1 MIDVVVDDL
10 ASIEADAVVRPATD
24 TLEPT
29 SAALRQ
35 LERIGGS
42 RFQGQLETRAPLVV
56 GAATVTGAGDLPAEF
71 VIHAI
76 IRSESEPVSRSG
88 VQRALVSVLH
98 QAVAWQFQALALPP
112 VGIGP
117 GNLPLED
124 AAEILCDVLHSHL
137 RTQAFPSKVTIVVE
151 TDEDKT
157 VFEHLLRAREV

>member
-10 ASIEADAVVRPATD
+10 ASIKADAVVRPATD

-35 LERIGGS
+35 LERIGGP
-42 RFQGQLETRAPLVV
+42 RFHQQLETRDPLVI

-76 IRSESEPVSRSG
+76 IRNESEPVSRSG
-88 VQRALVSVLH
+88 VQRALVNVLQ

-112 VGIGP
+112 LGTGP
-117 GNLPLED
+117 GNLPFED

-137 RTQAFPSKVTIVVE
+137 RAQAFPSEVKIVVE

-157 VFEHLLRAREV
+157 VLEHLLRTREA

>member
-24 TLEPT
+24 ALEPT

-42 RFQGQLETRAPLVV
+42 RFQQQLETRVPLVV

-76 IRSESEPVSRSG
+76 IRSASEPVSRSG
-88 VQRALVSVLH
+88 VQRAVLSVLQ
-98 QAVAWQFQALALPP
+98 QAVAWQFQSLALPP

-137 RTQAFPSKVTIVVE
+137 RTQAFPSEVKIVVE
-151 TDEDKT
+151 TDEDRT
-157 VFEHLLRAREV
+157 MFEQLLRKRQV

>member
-1 MIDVVVDDL
+1 MVVDEL

-24 TLEPT
+24 TLDPT

-42 RFQGQLETRAPLVV
+42 RFQQQIQTQTPLVV

-71 VIHAI
+71 VIHAV

-88 VQRALVSVLH
+88 VKRALVSVFQ
-98 QAVAWQFQALALPP
+98 QAVAWQFHALALPP

-137 RTQAFPSKVTIVVE
+137 QAQAFPSEVTIVVE

-157 VFEHLLRAREV
+157 VFDHLLRTREV

>member
-1 MIDVVVDDL
+1 MIEVVVDDL

-42 RFQGQLETRAPLVV
+42 RFQGQLATRAPLVV

-88 VQRALVSVLH
+88 VQRALLSVLH

-151 TDEDKT
+151 TDEDKM

>member
-24 TLEPT
+24 ALEPT

-42 RFQGQLETRAPLVV
+42 RFQQQLETRVPLVV

-76 IRSESEPVSRSG
+76 IRSQCEPVSRSG

-117 GNLPLED
+117 GNLPLE
-124 AAEILCDVLHSHL
+124 ILCDVLHSHL

-151 TDEDKT
+151 TDEDKM

>member
-1 MIDVVVDDL
+1 MIAVVVDDL

-24 TLEPT
+24 TLDPT

-42 RFQGQLETRAPLVV
+42 RFQQQLQTQAPLVV
-56 GAATVTGAGDLPAEF
+56 GAATVTGAGDLPAKF

-88 VQRALVSVLH
+88 VKRALVNVLQ

-137 RTQAFPSKVTIVVE
+137 EAQAFPSEVTIVVE

-157 VFEHLLRAREV
+157 VFDHLLRTREM